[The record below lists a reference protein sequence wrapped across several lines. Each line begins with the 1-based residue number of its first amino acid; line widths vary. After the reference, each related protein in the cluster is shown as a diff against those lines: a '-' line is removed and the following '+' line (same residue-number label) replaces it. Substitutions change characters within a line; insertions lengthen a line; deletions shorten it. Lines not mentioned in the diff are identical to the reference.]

1 MKKLL
6 PYLSPYKK
14 ECIISPL
21 FKLLEAGFDLL
32 VPFVVKNMIDE
43 GIRLGIVENDRSLI
57 WMSCGLLVILA
68 LVGLACS
75 FTAQFFAAKAAVG
88 FSSDLRSALFSHIQG
103 FTYEQT
109 DKIGTS
115 TLITRLTADI
125 NQIQSGVNLTLR
137 LLLRSPIIVFGSMLM
152 AFVVSPE
159 NAWIFVIVIP
169 LLAVIVF
176 AVMMACVPLYKKVQQ
191 NLDRVTT
198 VTREN
203 LNGVR
208 VIRAFRKESEEIDRF
223 NSANTDHN
231 YIQNH
236 VGKIS
241 ALLNPITLLVVNG
254 GLIVLLL
261 TGAIRVEDGGLTKG
275 ELFALTNY
283 LSQILVELVKFAN
296 TIISLNKA
304 LACASRVEVIL
315 SSPTGMEIRESTT
328 NTPSEYAIELRD
340 AELTYVG
347 NAEPSLSGINLC
359 VEHGK
364 TVGIIGS
371 TGSGKTSLIN
381 LIARFYDVTNGSV
394 LIDGK
399 DVRQMDPTRL
409 HERIAIV
416 PQKSVLFQGTV
427 RSNLLWGNENASDEE
442 LWAALDAAQAKEFVA
457 AKEGGL
463 DTPVEAGGRNFS
475 GGQRQRLAIA
485 RALVRG
491 ADILILDDASSAL
504 DYATDAALRRA
515 IRSLPNHPAVLI
527 VSQRTASIR
536 HADQILVLEDG
547 ESVGLGTHDELL
559 LSCPVYKEIHESQF
573 QKGGEGA

>member
-43 GIRLGIVENDRSLI
+43 GIRLGIVEEDRSLI

-304 LACASRVEVIL
+304 LACASRVEMIL

-328 NTPSEYAIELRD
+328 ATPSDYAIELRD

-371 TGSGKTSLIN
+371 TGSGKTSLVN

-463 DTPVEAGGRNFS
+463 DAPVEAGGRNFS

-515 IRSLPNHPAVLI
+515 IRVLPNHPAVLI

-547 ESVGLGTHDELL
+547 ESVGLGKHDELL
-559 LSCPVYKEIHESQF
+559 LTCPVYREIHESQF